1 MEEKLSKEKYV
12 KMESDSALQGAN
24 GQDSSLTDSLNQLRQ
39 QISKIRENQ
48 KRIEQE
54 RARYERMKNYYD
66 STEQQLHKYEKKY
79 QEIKTKTDAL
89 EKINKQYSN
98 PDSIIK
104 AYVMSRMPHPESK
117 VGKAAMGGFGK
128 FVMGLRTVEVGM
140 CNPNYSPFLLNGTP
154 IKEINI
160 K

>member
-1 MEEKLSKEKYV
+1 MAKEKKKVQDSLNASKNVQKNTERKIAFLKNKLDTAKMNGNERQLNMVKQKSYELFEEEKLSKEKYV

-79 QEIKTKTDAL
+79 QEIKTKTD
-89 EKINKQYSN
+89 
-98 PDSIIK
+98 
-104 AYVMSRMPHPESK
+104 
-117 VGKAAMGGFGK
+117 G
-128 FVMGLRTVEVGM
+128 
-140 CNPNYSPFLLNGTP
+140 C
-154 IKEINI
+154 
-160 K
+160 